1 MNSTHWL
8 GKLANLN
15 VARTEARGIAPHKPL
30 MLLTV
35 IDLIESGDIP
45 DGWVRYDVRL
55 VSRFRD
61 YWELVQD
68 RQRNSPDIT
77 MPFNALGSDRDLIWK
92 TFTADGQPSKS
103 KLTTRLCHLD
113 SDLFACL
120 LDASFRRQAR
130 KTLVSIYFTPREQVM
145 LCARLGLTVP
155 NTAVVAALK
164 QDAAEFKASQKKGR
178 DSRFK
183 SDVLGGYY
191 FTCALTGYRLDT
203 KFGSIVQAAHIHQ
216 HAVSGNDD
224 PATAS
229 PSRPTL
235 TGCSMRGFGPPS
247 PMETTSSFKSPSA
260 ASRNLHLMAAYSPIS
275 TKIRSTSTTTPTS
288 GPIRKISSGIGMLT
302 KPKTKFSST
311 QFTTHRVVEEEHR
324 ERIPDVLLDSDLF
337 VCLLTV
343 AGMNQQSL
351 AEWHRPPV

>member
-1 MNSTHWL
+1 MNRTHWL

-15 VARTEARGIAPHKPL
+15 VARTGLRGIAPHKPL
-30 MLLTV
+30 LLLTV

-77 MPFNALGSDRDLIWK
+77 MPFNALGSNKDQVWQC
-92 TFTADGQPSKS
+92 FTDDEQPSKS

-113 SDLFACL
+113 PALFACL
-120 LDASFRRQAR
+120 QDADFRREAR
-130 KTLVSIYFTPREQVM
+130 RTLVGIYFTATEQVM
-145 LCARLGLTVP
+145 LCARLGLPAPKTE
-155 NTAVVAALK
+155 AIAALRA
-164 QDAAEFKASQKKGR
+164 DAATFKASQKKGR

-203 KFGSIVQAAHIHQ
+203 ETTSIVQAAHIHQ

-224 PATAS
+224 PRNGLALTPDAHWMFDAGLWTVIPKGDDLLIHVATGRFSETS
-229 PSRPTL
+229 PHGRLLSGFHEHPLHFHSHARLRP
-235 TGCSMRGFGPPS
+235 
-247 PMETTSSFKSPSA
+247 A
-260 ASRNLHLMAAYSPIS
+260 A
-275 TKIRSTSTTTPTS
+275 
-288 GPIRKISSGIGMLT
+288 
-302 KPKTKFSST
+302 
-311 QFTTHRVVEEEHR
+311 EH
-324 ERIPDVLLDSDLF
+324 F
-337 VCLLTV
+337 V
-343 AGMNQQSL
+343 
-351 AEWHRPPV
+351 WHQKMTFLKCP